1 MDSVCDILQLHE
13 VTKKVVLNKMR
24 LQEVC
29 FKGVC
34 EFLRMRMAL
43 MWNVYT
49 RNFKLIFESKQNL
62 FARKRMELFVYLILI

>member
-29 FKGVC
+29 FKFVC
-34 EFLRMRMAL
+34 EVLRMRMAL